1 MRAFLLLQLAICAT
15 ALPAYFGFWGADLSE
30 TSEFTNLQ
38 FGPNATELVAG
49 FRNGVKG
56 LYAMRDVL
64 YEGNKL
70 RKDYQDR
77 LAAAVPEV
85 KALLENGT
93 IIGIFM
99 GDELIWNCMSD
110 EDLHQGVDAVRAAF
124 PRENGTIIWQNEAAM
139 RPPTYTDH
147 CGRPHLSYKI
157 PEGLDWYSVDI
168 YHMDGASNGWVNN
181 QVEGYYNKF
190 IFPNLTANQR
200 VAVVPGFFGSDVNHF
215 PNGTYV
221 CNRTCY
227 DAMCALDAG
236 GFWSWAQR
244 DERVAAIFPWNW
256 NGCPTCN
263 GSHWTPPHTCC
274 MDEIGGRD
282 MQRARAAWTQI
293 GKSISRK

>member
-157 PEGLDWYSVDI
+157 PEGGRTRTTLQTHAHAHAHAQAHPHPLKPQS
-168 YHMDGASNGWVNN
+168 S
-181 QVEGYYNKF
+181 
-190 IFPNLTANQR
+190 PSTLTLHSPSPR
-200 VAVVPGFFGSDVNHF
+200 HHCHRHRHCHRRRY
-215 PNGTYV
+215 T
-221 CNRTCY
+221 
-227 DAMCALDAG
+227 
-236 GFWSWAQR
+236 
-244 DERVAAIFPWNW
+244 
-256 NGCPTCN
+256 
-263 GSHWTPPHTCC
+263 HPHPHP
-274 MDEIGGRD
+274 
-282 MQRARAAWTQI
+282 Q
-293 GKSISRK
+293 